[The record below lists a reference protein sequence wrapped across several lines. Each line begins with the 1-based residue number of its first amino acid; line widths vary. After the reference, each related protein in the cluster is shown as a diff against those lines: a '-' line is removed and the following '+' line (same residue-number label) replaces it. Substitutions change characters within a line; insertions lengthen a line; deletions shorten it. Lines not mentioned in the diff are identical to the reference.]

1 MVRRLK
7 FNRLLK
13 EEKGV
18 ALVFVALNLV
28 IMLSFAALV
37 IDLGLLALSR
47 TALVNAVDAA
57 ALAGARELPNNPE
70 LAKMV
75 AAEYASLN
83 GVDAIEAE
91 VAQDSQSL
99 TVTARKKITYFLAP
113 LMGFTS
119 GEVQA
124 RGTAMVAGIKA
135 IRGAVPLAVP
145 NQDFQVGSKYLLKL
159 GAGQDSPLGPGTY
172 MALSLG
178 GTGASNYE
186 ENLMYGY
193 RDWLRVGEVVATETG
208 NMSNPTKR
216 AIDYRI
222 SLCQHSPPCTPEHF
236 APDCPRILIV
246 PVYDPVVIQDGQI
259 KSIIIA
265 GFAAFLVEQV
275 RGQGNENYLEGYFIR
290 TVATGEANPSQ
301 RNYGLQGVKLV
312 Q

>member
-1 MVRRLK
+1 MAWRLR
-7 FNRLLK
+7 FNRLLQ

-18 ALVFVALNLV
+18 ALVFMALNLV
-28 IMLSFAALV
+28 VTLSFAALV

-47 TALVNAVDAA
+47 NTLINAVDAA
-57 ALAGARELPNNPE
+57 ALAGARELPDNPE

-83 GVDAIEAE
+83 GAEDVEAE
-91 VAQDSQSL
+91 VAQDSLSL
-99 TVTARKKITYFLAP
+99 TVTARKRSTYFFAP

-119 GEVQA
+119 GEAQA
-124 RGTAMVAGIKA
+124 RATAVVGGLKA
-135 IRGAVPLAVP
+135 VQGAVPLAVP
-145 NQDFQVGSKYLLKL
+145 NQDFQLGSKYLLKL

-172 MALSLG
+172 SALSLG

-193 RDWLRVGEVVATETG
+193 QDWLRVGEVLATETG

-236 APDCPRILIV
+236 APDCPRVLIV
-246 PVYDPVVIQDGQI
+246 PVYDPAVIQDGQI
-259 KSIIIA
+259 KSIVIA

-275 RGQGNENYLEGYFIR
+275 RGQGKDNYIEGYFIR
-290 TVATGEANPSQ
+290 TVADGEADPSQ
-301 RNYGLQGVKLV
+301 HNYGLQGVKLV